1 MKKKVLILIILIIP
15 FTFQALSQSGTIK
28 GKVYN
33 KNTNEAIPFTNIVIY
48 DTNIGSTSN
57 LEGNFTFTGIEPGF
71 KRLEATAVGY
81 KKVVTEEFRVTN
93 SKTVRVDIAMEKKST
108 ELEEVTV
115 EVSPFKEKEESPN
128 SMRTLTVSE
137 IEKTPGANRDIS
149 RVIQAFPGVASS
161 VSFRNDVIVRGG
173 GPSENSFYLDGI
185 EIPNINHFAT
195 QGASGGPVG
204 IINVD
209 FIREVDLYS
218 SAFPANRGGA
228 VSSVLDMKQ
237 KEGNQEALSARAT
250 LGASDLALT
259 LDGPISDNTTMI
271 FSARRSY
278 LQFLFDFIGLP
289 FLPVYNDFQ
298 LKTKT
303 EIDKKNELSFIGLGA
318 IDKFSL
324 NTGLE
329 NPDKEQQYIL
339 RETPVNEQ
347 WNYTIGSVYRHYGEK
362 GYTSVYLSRNM
373 LNNSA
378 YKYPG
383 NDESKS
389 KTLDLVSQEIENKL
403 RVEQNEN
410 RNGYKLIYG
419 AGIEYA
425 KFNNNL
431 FQKIYTPIG
440 GEDTLDYSSELS
452 LFKWETFAQVSKKF
466 FKEKLTLSAGTRMD
480 ATDYSS
486 STSNMIDQ
494 FSPRFA
500 ASYEYTSELTF
511 NFSIARYYQLPA
523 YTTLGYRN
531 NEDKLVN
538 KENNLKYI
546 AADHI
551 VGGIAWYPQ
560 SDAKITL
567 EGFHKKYSDYPF
579 SLEDSISLANRGA
592 DFGIV
597 GNDPV
602 ESTSE
607 GRAYGLELLARDRA
621 TILDLNAILSYT
633 LVRSEFK
640 DKNGEYKPSSWD
652 NIHLL
657 NLTLRKEF
665 KNNWDLGIKFRFVG
679 GAPYTPWDMQ
689 QSSVKQAWD
698 IRGGGVLDYNN
709 LNEKRLNGFQQLD
722 IRVDK
727 AWYFDNWSLMLY
739 LDIQNAYNYKAK
751 TEPNLIRKTDDNGN
765 PITYTDD
772 NGVERYEL
780 EKLSTT
786 AGTILPTLGIM
797 IEI

>member
-1 MKKKVLILIILIIP
+1 MQRRILITISFVIALI
-15 FTFQALSQSGTIK
+15 FQVNAQSGTIK
-28 GKVYN
+28 GKVYD
-33 KNTNEAIPFTNIVIY
+33 KNTNEPIPFTNIVIY
-48 DTNIGSTSN
+48 GTNIGSTSD
-57 LEGNFTFTGIEPGF
+57 LEGNFTFTGLKPGF

-81 KKVVTEEFRVTN
+81 GKTITEEFQVTN
-93 SKTVRVDIAMEKKST
+93 AKTANINIAMEQKSQ
-108 ELEEVTV
+108 ELEEVTI
-115 EVSPFKEKEESPN
+115 EVSPFKEREESPV
-128 SMRTLTVSE
+128 SLRTLTVSE
-137 IEKTPGANRDIS
+137 IEKNPGANRDIS

-173 GPSENSFYLDGI
+173 GPAENSFYLDGI

-195 QGASGGPVG
+195 QGASGGPIG

-218 SAFPANRGGA
+218 GAFPANRGGA
-228 VSSVLDMKQ
+228 VSSILEIQ
-237 KEGNQEALSARAT
+237 QINGNQEAFSARAT

-259 LDGPISDNTTMI
+259 LNGPLSENTSI
-271 FSARRSY
+271 ILSARRSY
-278 LQFLFDFIGLP
+278 LQFLFDIIGLP

-298 LKTKT
+298 FKTKT
-303 EIDKKNELSFIGLGA
+303 KIDKKNELSFVGLGA

-324 NTGLE
+324 NTGIE
-329 NPDKEQQYIL
+329 NPDEEQQYIL

-347 WNYTIGSVYRHYGEK
+347 WNYTIGSIYRHYGEK

-378 YKYPG
+378 YKYPE
-383 NDESKS
+383 NDESQS
-389 KTLDLVSQEIENKL
+389 KNLDLVSQEIENKL
-403 RVEQNEN
+403 RVEQNET

-425 KFNNNL
+425 KFNNDL
-431 FQKIYTPIG
+431 FQKIFLPSG
-440 GEDTLDYSSELS
+440 MEDTLDYYTELKM
-452 LFKWETFAQVSKKF
+452 FKWEAFAQVSKKF
-466 FKEKLTLSAGTRMD
+466 FKEKLTLSFGTRMD

-486 STSNMIDQ
+486 STSNMLDQ
-494 FSPRFA
+494 FSPRFS
-500 ASYEYTSELTF
+500 ASYDYTSELSF
-511 NFSIARYYQLPA
+511 NFNIGRYYQLPA

-538 KENNLKYI
+538 KDNNIKYI

-567 EGFHKKYSDYPF
+567 EGFYKKYSDYPF
-579 SLEDSISLANRGA
+579 SLDDSISLANRGA

-602 ESTSE
+602 KSISE
-607 GRAYGLELLARDRA
+607 GRAYGLELLARDRS

-665 KNNWDLGIKFRFVG
+665 KNNWDVGLKFRFVG
-679 GAPYTPWDMQ
+679 GSPYTPWDIQ
-689 QSSVKQAWD
+689 RSRIKQAWD
-698 IRGGGVLDYNN
+698 VRGGGVLNYNR
-709 LNEKRLNGFQQLD
+709 LNEERLNGFQQLD

-727 AWYFDNWSLMLY
+727 AWFFDTWSLMLY

-751 TEPNLIRKTDDNGN
+751 TEPNLIREKDENGN
-765 PITYTDD
+765 PIIVEE
-772 NGVERYEL
+772 NGIKKY
-780 EKLSTT
+780 KLKKLKTT
-786 AGTILPTLGIM
+786 AGTVLPTIGIM